1 MSLPWWWSHKLS
13 SAKSENILVRWRGPQ
28 MNQLFFVSF
37 VKVREAPS
45 GWGHEATGLSET
57 KKSFCNQGMRA
68 WLTVRQS
75 CNQLLLWE
83 KKQFIFFCVTPLLFA
98 YLSFFFL
105 IIVYLSFTQ
114 QDSVMLL
121 WTWHSLNAKIER
133 YLWFLS
139 QPFQSF
145 GTICIF
151 ASRAGFSRTHY
162 LHSICM

>member
-1 MSLPWWWSHKLS
+1 MARASNE
-13 SAKSENILVRWRGPQ
+13 SAFLC
-28 MNQLFFVSF
+28 FFRQSA
-37 VKVREAPS
+37 RS
-45 GWGHEATGLSET
+45 T
-57 KKSFCNQGMRA
+57 KRMRA
-68 WLTVRQS
+68 WGYRPIRNKEKLLQSGHEGMINRQAVMQS
-75 CNQLLLWE
+75 AFALRKKAVHFFLCNTSPFRLPQ
-83 KKQFIFFCVTPLLFA
+83 
-98 YLSFFFL
+98 FFFW

-121 WTWHSLNAKIER
+121 RTWHSIKAKIER